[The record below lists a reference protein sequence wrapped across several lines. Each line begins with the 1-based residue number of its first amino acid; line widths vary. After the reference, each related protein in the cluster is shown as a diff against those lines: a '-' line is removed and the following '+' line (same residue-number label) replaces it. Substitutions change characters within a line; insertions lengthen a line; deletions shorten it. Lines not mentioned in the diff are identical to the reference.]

1 MHSQPLSRM
10 HQPAIALTSSTEVI
24 RDVLR
29 TRLNAAYTD
38 AARASGVRP
47 YILPVLHAGDAHE
60 MLDGMDG
67 LILTGGEDVAPAR
80 YGAPP
85 HPALGD
91 VHELRDAFE
100 LALVRAARARRLPT
114 FAICRGVQVA
124 NVALGGT
131 LVQDLPSEW
140 TNALPH
146 ESGRG
151 RGDRTHAVSLAPG
164 SRLARV
170 CGTTEISV
178 NSMHHQALAR
188 TASGLAA
195 TARALDGVIEG
206 VEWNDDDWWMLG
218 VQWHPEELMQ
228 TTEPWDRA
236 LFAAFADAARA
247 HAVSS
252 NGATALHS

>member
-1 MHSQPLSRM
+1 MQN
-10 HQPAIALTSSTEVI
+10 PAVALTATTEVI

-38 AARASGVRP
+38 AARAAGLRP
-47 YILPVLHAGDAHE
+47 FILPVLQAVDADD

-80 YGAPP
+80 YGERP
-85 HPALGD
+85 HLALGD
-91 VHELRDAFE
+91 VHAGRDEFE
-100 LALVRAARARRLPT
+100 LALVRAARARGVPT
-114 FAICRGVQVA
+114 FAICRGVQIA

-140 TNALPH
+140 TDPLRH
-146 ESGRG
+146 ESGAG
-151 RGDRTHAVSLAPG
+151 RSDRTHAVTLAAG
-164 SRLARV
+164 SRLASA
-170 CGTTEISV
+170 CGASEITV

-188 TASGLAA
+188 VATGLVA
-195 TARALDGVIEG
+195 TAHAPDAVIEG
-206 VEWNDDDWWMLG
+206 VEWSGNDWWMIG
-218 VQWHPEELMQ
+218 VQWHPEELAH

-236 LFAAFADAARA
+236 LFAAFADAVRR

-252 NGATALHS
+252 AGASALHS